1 LEGVQLGDG
10 LMLLNMDV
18 TLDGYSITKTRQ
30 ERDCTYM
37 PYMYKSHARA
47 KYTEMHVVFT

>member
-1 LEGVQLGDG
+1 
-10 LMLLNMDV
+10 MLLNMDV

-30 ERDCTYM
+30 ERDCTTYM

-47 KYTEMHVVFT
+47 EYTEMHVVFT